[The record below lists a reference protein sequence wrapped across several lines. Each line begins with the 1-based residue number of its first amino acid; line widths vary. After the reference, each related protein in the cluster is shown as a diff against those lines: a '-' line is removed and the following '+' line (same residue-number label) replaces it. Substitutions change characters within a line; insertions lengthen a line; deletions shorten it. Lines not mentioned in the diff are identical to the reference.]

1 MSITQKEKDTE
12 LIADKSTEMKN
23 EPKNKE
29 FLSPSNINNKQN
41 TETSMSPSRLK
52 PKLDRNNKE
61 ELKFFGVSEY
71 YIKGISDEL
80 ISKYGNYF
88 LKTFDQKNLDI
99 PPVDFLSRH
108 KINPSI
114 RTKMVNWML
123 EVFHSFKSNEETI
136 FSAVKILDKYIWKTE
151 DILKNEDIHL
161 IGIVC
166 MYLASKT
173 YDIVPI
179 QMNNLTHLVGHDIFE
194 QKSIKEMEKKILKA
208 INFDL
213 ITPNTYEFI
222 QFLLYD
228 FYINNKESI
237 EGLNLKKMFDILENC
252 SIWLAKMC
260 NHFEKYSS
268 VSPIF
273 LSVSCVMI
281 AYDMMKD
288 NCKLLNENMQ
298 KFFKDW
304 LKFLFTNIAK
314 TPENKNEI
322 EKIYKSIG
330 TSYNDFEKMNLKNL
344 VQYHELYFN

>member
-71 YIKGISDEL
+71 YIKRISDEL

-194 QKSIKEMEKKILKA
+194 QKSIKEMEKKILKT

-330 TSYNDFEKMNLKNL
+330 ISYNDFEKMNLKNL

>member
-23 EPKNKE
+23 DPKNKE

-41 TETSMSPSRLK
+41 TENSMSPSRLK

-151 DILKNEDIHL
+151 DVLKNEDIHL

-194 QKSIKEMEKKILKA
+194 QKSIKEMEKKILKT

-281 AYDMMKD
+281 SYDMMKD

-330 TSYNDFEKMNLKNL
+330 ISYNDFEKMNLKNL

>member
-194 QKSIKEMEKKILKA
+194 QKSIKEMEKKILKT

-330 TSYNDFEKMNLKNL
+330 ISYNDFEKMNLKNL

>member
-1 MSITQKEKDTE
+1 MISLNRKV
-12 LIADKSTEMKN
+12 
-23 EPKNKE
+23 
-29 FLSPSNINNKQN
+29 
-41 TETSMSPSRLK
+41 LK
-52 PKLDRNNKE
+52 K
-61 ELKFFGVSEY
+61 
-71 YIKGISDEL
+71 
-80 ISKYGNYF
+80 
-88 LKTFDQKNLDI
+88 
-99 PPVDFLSRH
+99 
-108 KINPSI
+108 
-114 RTKMVNWML
+114 
-123 EVFHSFKSNEETI
+123 
-136 FSAVKILDKYIWKTE
+136 WK
-151 DILKNEDIHL
+151 
-161 IGIVC
+161 
-166 MYLASKT
+166 
-173 YDIVPI
+173 
-179 QMNNLTHLVGHDIFE
+179 
-194 QKSIKEMEKKILKA
+194 KKILKT

-330 TSYNDFEKMNLKNL
+330 ISYNDFEKMNLKNL

>member
-136 FSAVKILDKYIWKTE
+136 FCAVKILDKYIWKTE
-151 DILKNEDIHL
+151 DLLKNEDIHL

-194 QKSIKEMEKKILKA
+194 QKTIKEMEKKILKT

-237 EGLNLKKMFDILENC
+237 EGLNLKKMFDILENS

-330 TSYNDFEKMNLKNL
+330 ISYNDFEKMNLKNL

>member
-151 DILKNEDIHL
+151 DVLKNEDIHL

-194 QKSIKEMEKKILKA
+194 QKSIKEMEKKILKT

-330 TSYNDFEKMNLKNL
+330 ISYNDFEKMNLKNL

>member
-166 MYLASKT
+166 MYLASKS

-194 QKSIKEMEKKILKA
+194 QKSIKEMEKKILKT

-330 TSYNDFEKMNLKNL
+330 ISYNDFEKMNLKNL

>member
-52 PKLDRNNKE
+52 PKLDRKNKE

-151 DILKNEDIHL
+151 DVLKNEDIHL

-194 QKSIKEMEKKILKA
+194 QKSIKEMEKKILKT

-330 TSYNDFEKMNLKNL
+330 ISYNDFEKMNLKNL

>member
-194 QKSIKEMEKKILKA
+194 QKSIKEMEKK
-208 INFDL
+208 N
-213 ITPNTYEFI
+213 P
-222 QFLLYD
+222 
-228 FYINNKESI
+228 
-237 EGLNLKKMFDILENC
+237 
-252 SIWLAKMC
+252 
-260 NHFEKYSS
+260 
-268 VSPIF
+268 
-273 LSVSCVMI
+273 
-281 AYDMMKD
+281 
-288 NCKLLNENMQ
+288 
-298 KFFKDW
+298 
-304 LKFLFTNIAK
+304 
-314 TPENKNEI
+314 
-322 EKIYKSIG
+322 
-330 TSYNDFEKMNLKNL
+330 
-344 VQYHELYFN
+344 

>member
-23 EPKNKE
+23 DPKNKE

-41 TETSMSPSRLK
+41 TENSMSPSRLK

-151 DILKNEDIHL
+151 DVLKNEDIHL

-194 QKSIKEMEKKILKA
+194 QKSIKEMEKKILKT

-330 TSYNDFEKMNLKNL
+330 ISYNDFEKMNLKNL